1 MAKTIYLDH
10 AAATPVAPQVLD
22 AMLPWFGAA
31 NPHASHAAGTEAAG
45 AIRHACALIAATFGV
60 DGASIVLTSGA
71 TEANNLALRGAAMAA
86 RDRAEGRGRDGVVT
100 VATEHSSVLESA
112 RLLER
117 DGFRLTLLPV
127 DGDGLVDP
135 AALAAAV
142 DNRTA
147 IVSVMAANNETGV
160 IQPLGELA
168 AIAKAAGALFH
179 TDASQAYG
187 RMPLDIRALGID
199 LLSLSGHKIGGP
211 QGVGALYVRPSPPA
225 ALEPLIVGGGQQRG
239 LRAGTVPVPLAVGLG
254 EAARLPVDLAGDLGD
269 IREVFLAE
277 VRRLMP
283 DAIMHGERAP
293 RVGHILSLRLPGVSA
308 EDLLLD
314 LPEIAASTGSACG
327 SERREP
333 SHVLAAMGLSPVE
346 SAATL
351 RLSFGRTTDEASVLE
366 AARRLAAAAL
376 AQRIQASGGTPPGDA
391 PLASGAIL
399 R

>member
-1 MAKTIYLDH
+1 MARTIYLDH
-10 AAATPVAPQVLD
+10 AATTPVAPKALE

-31 NPHASHAAGTEAAG
+31 NPHASHAAGAEAAA
-45 AIRHACALIAATFGV
+45 AIRRACALVAAPLGV
-60 DGASIVLTSGA
+60 DGASLVLTSGA
-71 TEANNLALRGAAMAA
+71 TEANNLALRGAAVAA
-86 RDRAEGRGRDGVVT
+86 RDGAGGKGRDGVVT

-117 DGFRLTLLPV
+117 NGFRLILLPV

-135 AALAAAV
+135 AALAAAI
-142 DNRTA
+142 DDRTA

-168 AIAKAAGALFH
+168 AIAKGAGALFH
-179 TDASQAYG
+179 TDAAQAYG
-187 RMPLDIRALGID
+187 RIPLDVQALGID
-199 LLSLSGHKIGGP
+199 LLSLSGHKTGGP
-211 QGVGALYVRPSPPA
+211 QGVGALYVRASPPL

-254 EAARLPVDLAGDLGD
+254 EAARLSGDLGD
-269 IREVFLAE
+269 IREAFLAE
-277 VRRLMP
+277 VRRLIP
-283 DAIMHGERAP
+283 DAVVHGERAP
-293 RVGHILSLRLPGVSA
+293 RVPHILSLRLPGVSA

-327 SERREP
+327 VERREP

-346 SAATL
+346 AAATL
-351 RLSFGRTTDEASVLE
+351 RLSFGRTNDEAEALD

-376 AQRIQASGGTPPGDA
+376 AQRTSAPGGTPPGDA
-391 PLASGAIL
+391 SLASLAIL